1 MSSRRLRVDNGLKQ
15 QLAGAFTVLVVFL
28 GMLWAV
34 GLIRPL

>member
-1 MSSRRLRVDNGLKQ
+1 MRLDPAVGR
-15 QLAGAFTVLVVFL
+15 QLTGAATVLVVFL

>member
-1 MSSRRLRVDNGLKQ
+1 MSSRRLRVDPGLPR
-15 QLAGAFTVLVVFL
+15 QLMGAFTVLVVFL

>member
-1 MSSRRLRVDNGLKQ
+1 MKPRTLRLDYGLKQ
-15 QLAGAFTVLVVFL
+15 QLAGAFTVLVIFL